1 MDYNAAKLPEC
12 LRCLL
17 AVRPT
22 YRFAHY
28 ALLSSISSLARF
40 NVVGRQR
47 EESGLSPGHHWQPI
61 IVAGVVATNN
71 AGHTEGRG
79 PDISPGSND
88 GLGGLSQGRAS
99 AVSIRGRVGY
109 FCTDRTTWGTRLHST
124 EAYGVL
130 TSQVKRGVVESSSTK
145 QGARM
150 IFRTKLD
157 GPATRN
163 TGRESTRHM

>member
-1 MDYNAAKLPEC
+1 MSHRFGLGLEPTHLLLSRRARGPKNAAKLPEC

-47 EESGLSPGHHWQPI
+47 EESGLSPVHHWQPM

-71 AGHTEGRG
+71 AATTRSYRG
-79 PDISPGSND
+79 
-88 GLGGLSQGRAS
+88 
-99 AVSIRGRVGY
+99 
-109 FCTDRTTWGTRLHST
+109 
-124 EAYGVL
+124 
-130 TSQVKRGVVESSSTK
+130 
-145 QGARM
+145 QGARHLPGLQRWPWWLKPRASVSCVDSRKSRL
-150 IFRTKLD
+150 FLY
-157 GPATRN
+157 GPDYMGDKASLYGGIRRSN
-163 TGRESTRHM
+163 FTGQARRCGVK